1 MLTTLLALWTIGFII
16 IIINSIKVEAIEGV
30 VFGIAG
36 IIVYYWVMLSIKPE
50 EEESPKESQ
59 KHNI

>member
-50 EEESPKESQ
+50 EESPKENQ